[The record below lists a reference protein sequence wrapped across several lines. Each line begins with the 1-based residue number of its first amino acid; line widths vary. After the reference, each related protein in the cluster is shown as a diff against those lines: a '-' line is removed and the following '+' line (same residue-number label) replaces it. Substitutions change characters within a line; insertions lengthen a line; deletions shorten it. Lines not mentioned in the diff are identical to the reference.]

1 MTNADLKYTFAD
13 HCSGAIRFASG
24 ATGSILDSDLPPG
37 FRHEALTSDPVRNQV
52 DFYTHPYEDV
62 YGVVVVQ
69 VGAGIP
75 LLPPSLIAPTFDLLA
90 GRAAGHLFAVV
101 PGHPPAVPSPVEVD
115 VRSGASEPAE
125 IARRV
130 RDLAGLPVND
140 VARMIGIGRRQFY
153 NLLERGSTSPETEL
167 RLRHLAAQL
176 EQLAGVVGEDSA
188 AIRSALLTPVGEPP
202 RSLFEAALAGEDASL
217 GRIFNAL
224 LDRIERRG
232 LRQVRRA
239 VPRRRTAERDERAS
253 DRLREA
259 LDSLPTI
266 DLDPEAGGE
275 R

>member
-1 MTNADLKYTFAD
+1 MTKAELRYTLAD
-13 HCSGAIRFASG
+13 HCSGVIRFASG

-37 FRHEALTSDPVRNQV
+37 FEREAFTSDPVCNQV
-52 DFYTHPYEDV
+52 DLYTRPYEDV

-69 VGAGIP
+69 VGSGIP
-75 LLPPSLIAPTFDLLA
+75 LLPPSLSSSFDLL
-90 GRAAGHLFAVV
+90 GGNAAGYVV
-101 PGHPPAVPSPVEVD
+101 PAVPVHLPAAAAPVLINATPGPPELAGVT
-115 VRSGASEPAE
+115 
-125 IARRV
+125 RRV

-140 VARMIGIGRRQFY
+140 VARMVGIGRRQFY
-153 NLLERGSTSPETEL
+153 NLLEHGSTSPETEL

-176 EQLAGVVGEDSA
+176 ERLAGVVGEDSA

-202 RSLFEAALAGEDASL
+202 RSLFEAALASEDSSL
-217 GRIFNAL
+217 GAIFDAL
-224 LDRIERRG
+224 LNRIERRG

-239 VPRRRTAERDERAS
+239 VPRRRATEAGEQAP
-253 DRLREA
+253 DRLRKA